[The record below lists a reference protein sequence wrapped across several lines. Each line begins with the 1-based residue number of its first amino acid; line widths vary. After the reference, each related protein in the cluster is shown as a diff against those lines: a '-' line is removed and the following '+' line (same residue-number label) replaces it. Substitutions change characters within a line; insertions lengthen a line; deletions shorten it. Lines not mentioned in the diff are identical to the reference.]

1 VHVGDEPDVQG
12 RFQEAVGEVP
22 VPILEYLQ
30 VLMYFVDFKC
40 SNIRYKITPD
50 VIGLNVSD
58 SRPRLEQILGILSEN
73 SNLHGFM
80 IMILPVNLR
89 SIV

>member
-40 SNIRYKITPD
+40 SNIQYKGTPD
-50 VIGLNVSD
+50 VIGSDVSD
-58 SRPRLEQILGILSEN
+58 SRPRLDQILGILSEN
-73 SNLHGFM
+73 SKLHGFM